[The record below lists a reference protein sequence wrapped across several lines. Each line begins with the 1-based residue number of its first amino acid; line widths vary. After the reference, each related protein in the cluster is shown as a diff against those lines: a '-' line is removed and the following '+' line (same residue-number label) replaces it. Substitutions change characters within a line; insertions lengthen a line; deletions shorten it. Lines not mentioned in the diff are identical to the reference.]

1 MIRKLLSLT
10 IALALLLMPCLA
22 LAEDYQ
28 SYAAGDGSL
37 SFFYPE
43 GWLLLSRENIDSV
56 LDIASELEGMA
67 DLVETARAQIEQT
80 GVIVLIDETGLN
92 NINLQIQDVGMTLS
106 GDMLLELEPTLQSSI
121 SASLSGVSFYD
132 PEIVEINGTETLL
145 MQYAYTMAGFD
156 FSVVQAYMP
165 VGTKLA
171 VATLTCSSEERL
183 SPGVEALGVILGAL
197 QAS

>member
-121 SASLSGVSFYD
+121 SASENPCSFRYFIT
-132 PEIVEINGTETLL
+132 P
-145 MQYAYTMAGFD
+145 
-156 FSVVQAYMP
+156 S
-165 VGTKLA
+165 
-171 VATLTCSSEERL
+171 
-183 SPGVEALGVILGAL
+183 
-197 QAS
+197 

>member
-156 FSVVQAYMP
+156 FSVVQAYMSMD
-165 VGTKLA
+165 TKLA
-171 VATLTCSSEERL
+171 VTTLTCSSEDQL
-183 SPGVEALGVILGAL
+183 SPGAEALGVILGSL
-197 QAS
+197 S

>member
-43 GWLLLSRENIDSV
+43 GWLLLSRDNIDSV
-56 LDIASELEGMA
+56 LDTASTIEGMA

-165 VGTKLA
+165 TGTKLA
-171 VATLTCSSEERL
+171 VATLTCSSEEQL
-183 SPGVEALGVILGAL
+183 SPGAEALGVILGAL